1 MKKKIIIS
9 VLIIIIVGILIGVF
23 AVKKNNKKDEIINY
37 DELKQNSEMYNQNAT
52 LEDLKEEYGATGEE
66 NLYDIE
72 TEYDGRKVLS
82 IKASENFKV
91 AFAGLIKNK
100 KITLDE
106 TTKIFEDEYPT
117 KSGIWIEEKSRDKIL
132 KYLNQNLKSKYE
144 IDKNGYLV
152 ISEKKDS
159 NDDNKIEKIINGNKQ
174 YIIGINS
181 KKYYIDAISG
191 EILDNPFEEFDKY
204 QTYAYSQDEDKMVIC
219 ITENTEKKLE
229 DKEIFDSVVSLM
241 EQ

>member
-9 VLIIIIVGILIGVF
+9 ILLIIVVGIIIGVF
-23 AVKKNNKKDEIINY
+23 ARKKKNNEDIINY
-37 DELKQNSEMYNQNAT
+37 DELKQNSEMYNESAT
-52 LEDLKEEYGATGEE
+52 LEDLKKEYGATGDE

-72 TEYDGRKVLS
+72 TEYDGRKVLA

-91 AFAGLIKNK
+91 AFAGLVENR

-106 TTKIFEDEYPT
+106 ATKIFDDEYPT
-117 KSGIWIEEKSRDKIL
+117 NNGIWVEEKSREKIL
-132 KYLNQNLKSKYE
+132 NYLNQNLNSKYE
-144 IDKNGYLV
+144 IDKNGYLT
-152 ISEKKDS
+152 ISSKKNSDY
-159 NDDNKIEKIINGNKQ
+159 DNKIEKIINSNKQ

-204 QTYAYSQDEDKMVIC
+204 QTYAYCQDDDKIVIC
-219 ITENTEKKLE
+219 ITENTSKKLSN
-229 DKEIFDSVVSLM
+229 KEIFDSVVSLM
-241 EQ
+241 E